1 MSDTTT
7 NTRPARFAGGPRA
20 VPKASYLPEVAVAAL
35 LLVAPFVVPVLGAD
49 PSLLTRMLIWGLF
62 GLGFSILFGF
72 TGLLSLGQSVFYGV
86 GGFTTAY
93 LLINT
98 GINETIVALL
108 LGTLMA
114 TAVGLIIGF
123 FTERRK
129 GIYFAMIT
137 LAFAEMFYHL
147 DIATLSDYTGG
158 ENGLAGVP
166 VPVIL
171 GYEISPGLP
180 MYFFVAAFF
189 FIGYV
194 IARRIVRSPVGRIL
208 TAIRDNEDRARAT
221 GNSAHLYKLCA
232 FTVAAAYGGIAGGL
246 LGIFQNYMPPDAF
259 AFHTSGQLLMQTVIG
274 GAGFLVGPL
283 VGAAFWIY
291 LEEILQHG
299 LGLASTWKLILGVA
313 FVLLVFFFRTGIVG
327 EVMKRVR
334 KSPADEPYEGPE
346 HEESPD
352 PHHPGRI
359 YPLPEGKPI
368 TFGGVVLEAQK
379 ITRRFG
385 GIVANSDIDFQV
397 REFEVRGVIGPNGAG
412 KSTFFKMLSGELEP
426 SEGKVFFYGDDIT
439 ETGVTQICQM
449 GMSKSYQIN
458 QLFDRLT
465 VRENLLIPSLAE
477 SRGRFKLDLLR
488 PLHRVPGLEANVDH
502 TLELVNLM
510 HKADTPVAHLAY
522 GEKRRLEIGLA
533 LATNPKI
540 LLLDE
545 PLAGMSPAERAD
557 TVQLLKELRHE
568 RTMVIVEHDMDAVF
582 DLADTITVLVEG
594 QVLVEGS
601 PEDIRNDSR
610 VQEAYLGG
618 VHEDMGNA
626 GRTRQQE
633 PAEPGAAAEPT
644 ASTGS

>member
-1 MSDTTT
+1 MT
-7 NTRPARFAGGPRA
+7 NPSKTSSTATMAGARPRH
-20 VPKASYLPEVAVAAL
+20 KSSHLPELLVAIG
-35 LLVAPFVVPVLGAD
+35 LLVAPWIFPIVGAD
-49 PSLLTRMLIWGLF
+49 ASLLTRILIWGLF

-93 LLINT
+93 ILINT
-98 GINETIVALL
+98 GLQETVLALAIGTVA
-108 LGTLMA
+108 A
-114 TAVGLIIGF
+114 AVVGLIIGY

-147 DIATLSDYTGG
+147 DIATFGEYTGG

-166 VPVIL
+166 VPILL
-171 GYEISPGLP
+171 GYKIEPGVP
-180 MYFFVAAFF
+180 MYYFVAVFF
-189 FIGYV
+189 LVGY
-194 IARRIVRSPVGRIL
+194 ILARRVVKSPVGRIL
-208 TAIRDNEDRARAT
+208 TAIRDNEERARAT
-221 GNSAHLYKLCA
+221 GNSVHLYKLCS
-232 FTVAAAYGGIAGGL
+232 FVVAAAFGGVAGGL

-274 GAGFLVGPL
+274 GASFLLGPL
-283 VGAAFWIY
+283 VGATVWMY
-291 LEEILQHG
+291 LQEMLQHG
-299 LGLASTWKLILGVA
+299 LGFATTWKLILGLA
-313 FVLLVFFFRTGIVG
+313 FVLLVSFMRAGVVG
-327 EVMKRVR
+327 EIAKRFA
-334 KSPADEPYEGPE
+334 KNPADDTYEGPD
-346 HEESPD
+346 HEENPN
-352 PHHPGRI
+352 PLHPGRV
-359 YPLPEGKPI
+359 YPLQDGRP
-368 TFGGVVLEAQK
+368 TVFGNVVLESQS
-379 ITRRFG
+379 ITKRFG
-385 GIVANSDIDFQV
+385 GLEANKDVSVQI

-412 KSTFFKMLSGELEP
+412 KSTFFKMLSGEMEP
-426 SEGKVFFYGDDIT
+426 TEGKVFYYGEEI
-439 ETGVTQICQM
+439 TGVGVTAVCQM

-477 SRGRFKLDLLR
+477 ARGRFKLDLLR
-488 PLHRVPGLEANVDH
+488 GLHKVPGLEANVEH

-510 HKADTPVAHLAY
+510 HKADTPVSHLAY

-582 DLADTITVLVEG
+582 DLADKITVLVEG
-594 QVLVEGS
+594 QLLLEGS
-601 PEDIRNDSR
+601 PDEIRGDPR

-626 GRTRQQE
+626 GRTRKNEQ
-633 PAEPGAAAEPT
+633 AEVSE
-644 ASTGS
+644 